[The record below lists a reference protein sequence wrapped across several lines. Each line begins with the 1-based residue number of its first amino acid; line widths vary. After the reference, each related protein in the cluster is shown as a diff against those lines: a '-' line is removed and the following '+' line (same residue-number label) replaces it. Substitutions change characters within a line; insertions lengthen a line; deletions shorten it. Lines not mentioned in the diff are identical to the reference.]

1 MTTKASTELS
11 FSAAKMAEWKASN
24 SDFEMSGTMRQF
36 SDPPPLSA
44 SVKASLKEMA

>member
-36 SDPPPLSA
+36 SDPPHSA